1 MDASFLYQ
9 EIYEKLAEEIR
20 NGKRTPG
27 DQVETERELAE
38 KHHVSRITSKR
49 ALNLLEEEGLVVRRR
64 GLGTFVADPTEK
76 TSRPLVPHASFTH
89 KEHSV
94 RRLGLIM
101 EDLGETYALS
111 VFYEID
117 RQISQAGFQ
126 LCLCVTYG
134 DQKKERTALHQLL
147 GMDVQGIII
156 MPAHSRYYNTDLL
169 RLVLD
174 HFPVVIIDRPLAGIP
189 APCVYTDNLKAS
201 STLTELL
208 VQKGHQSIGF
218 FTPAT
223 SEAISL
229 EERHMGYVQTMK
241 SHGLIALEPLV
252 LPMASR
258 LGMFEQGERNDSIQQ
273 TAIYQWLQANPYVTA
288 IIGTEYG
295 IAEWTRIAV
304 GQLGKRIPE
313 DLAVSCFDE
322 KYGFLGNYVY
332 THMRQN
338 GPGIAAKAVEVMLD
352 MLAGKDVRRQ
362 THLIQADCLLGETT

>member
-20 NGKRTPG
+20 SGKRTPG

-38 KHHVSRITSKR
+38 KHNVSRITSKR

-64 GLGTFVADPTEK
+64 GLGTFVANPADK
-76 TSRPLVPHASFTH
+76 LLKPLMPHSSFSL
-89 KEHSV
+89 KENAPK
-94 RRLGLIM
+94 RLGLIM

-111 VFYEID
+111 LFYEID
-117 RQISQAGFQ
+117 RQATQAGFQ
-126 LCLCVTYG
+126 LCLCVSYG

-147 GMDVQGIII
+147 AQDVQGIII

-218 FTPAT
+218 FTAAT
-223 SEAISL
+223 YEAISL
-229 EERHMGYVQTMK
+229 EERHMGYVYVMK
-241 SHGLIALEPLV
+241 SHGLTEMEPLV
-252 LPMASR
+252 LPMVSR
-258 LGMFEQGERNDSIQQ
+258 LGMFGEGVRDDNQQ
-273 TAIYQWLQANPYVTA
+273 QEAIFMWLKKNPGVTSV
-288 IIGTEYG
+288 IGTEYG
-295 IAEWTRIAV
+295 IAEWTRIAA
-304 GQLGKRIPE
+304 GLLQKKIPG
-313 DLAVSCFDE
+313 DLAVCCFDE
-322 KYGFLGNYVY
+322 KYGFLGDYVY

-338 GPGIAAKAVEVMLD
+338 GPAIAIKAMELMLD
-352 MLAGKDVRRQ
+352 ILEGKDVRRQ
-362 THLIQADCLLGETT
+362 THLIQADCLLGKTT

>member
-1 MDASFLYQ
+1 MDVSFLYQ
-9 EIYEKLAEEIR
+9 EIFEKLAEEIR
-20 NGKRTPG
+20 SGKRTPG
-27 DQVETERELAE
+27 EQVETERELAE

-49 ALNLLEEEGLVVRRR
+49 ALNLLEEEGLVVRKR
-64 GLGTFVADPTEK
+64 GLGTFVADPADK
-76 TSRPLVPHASFTH
+76 AARQLVPHVSFTL
-89 KEHSV
+89 KEHPV
-94 RRLGLIM
+94 KRLGLIM

-111 VFYEID
+111 MFYEID
-117 RQISQAGFQ
+117 RQVSQAGFQ
-126 LCLCVTYG
+126 LCLCVSYG
-134 DQKKERTALHQLL
+134 DQKKERAALHQLL

-174 HFPVVIIDRPLAGIP
+174 HFPVVIIDRPLNGIP
-189 APCVYTDNLKAS
+189 APCVYTDNLRAS

-218 FTPAT
+218 FTAAPY
-223 SEAISL
+223 EAISL
-229 EERHMGYVQTMK
+229 EERHMGYVQAMK
-241 SHGLIALEPLV
+241 SHGLMELEPLI

-258 LGMFEQGERNDSIQQ
+258 LGMFGEGARDDIIQQ
-273 TAIYQWLQANPYVTA
+273 EAIYQWLQMNPGVTA

-295 IAEWTRIAV
+295 IAEWTRIVA
-304 GQLGKRIPE
+304 GQLGKKIPQ

-338 GPGIAAKAVEVMLD
+338 GPAIAAKAIELMLD
-352 MLAGKDVRRQ
+352 MLSGKDVRRQ
-362 THLIQADCLLGETT
+362 THLIPADCLLGETT

>member
-9 EIYEKLAEEIR
+9 EIFEKLAEEIR
-20 NGKRTPG
+20 SGKRAPG
-27 DQVETERELAE
+27 DQVETERDLAE

-76 TSRPLVPHASFTH
+76 TVRQLMPHTSFTH
-89 KEHSV
+89 KEYPV
-94 RRLGLIM
+94 KRLGLIM

-117 RQISQAGFQ
+117 RQVSQAGFQ

-201 STLTELL
+201 AMLTELL

-241 SHGLIALEPLV
+241 S
-252 LPMASR
+252 
-258 LGMFEQGERNDSIQQ
+258 
-273 TAIYQWLQANPYVTA
+273 
-288 IIGTEYG
+288 TEYG
-295 IAEWTRIAV
+295 IAEWTRIAA

-313 DLAVSCFDE
+313 DLAISCFDE

-338 GPGIAAKAVEVMLD
+338 GPGIAAKGVEVMLD